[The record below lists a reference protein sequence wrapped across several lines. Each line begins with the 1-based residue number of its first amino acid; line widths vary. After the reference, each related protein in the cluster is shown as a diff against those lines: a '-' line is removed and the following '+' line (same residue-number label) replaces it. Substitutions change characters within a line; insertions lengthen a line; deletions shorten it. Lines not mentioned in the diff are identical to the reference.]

1 MSSDSRAGSAGATGQ
16 PVELAD
22 RLVLSG
28 QVATIRRH
36 ALEAGRQ
43 PWGDVTANKKTVE
56 RYMEGFR
63 TSDHAMV
70 LSCLTGD
77 VEWLIP
83 GVFHVRGREAFD
95 KEIEHEAFVGSPVIV
110 VTRMVEEADVVFAEG
125 TVRAQRRDGGTLNL
139 MFCDAFEMQGGK
151 IRKLTSYLMEVTR
164 PQDTAE
170 TAPTHP

>member
-1 MSSDSRAGSAGATGQ
+1 M
-16 PVELAD
+16 
-22 RLVLSG
+22 
-28 QVATIRRH
+28 
-36 ALEAGRQ
+36 
-43 PWGDVTANKKTVE
+43 K
-56 RYMEGFR
+56 GFR

-70 LSCLTGD
+70 LSCLTED

-95 KEIEHEAFVGSPVIV
+95 KEIENEAFVGSPVIV

-139 MFCDAFEMQGGK
+139 MFGDAFEMQGGK

-170 TAPTHP
+170 IAPTHPLNSPRAEP

>member
-1 MSSDSRAGSAGATGQ
+1 MAYSR
-16 PVELAD
+16 
-22 RLVLSG
+22 R
-28 QVATIRRH
+28 I
-36 ALEAGRQ
+36 
-43 PWGDVTANKKTVE
+43 
-56 RYMEGFR
+56 
-63 TSDHAMV
+63 
-70 LSCLTGD
+70 SCS
-77 VEWLIP
+77 
-83 GVFHVRGREAFD
+83 GREAFD